1 MPLLRRPPPA
11 RSPPSDVRC
20 LSLSGTGADLQFLI
34 RAKAYLYYF
43 MTADEH
49 AAPEA
54 GAPRR
59 SASTFGYGTGLAAPG
74 GAVALVR
81 AEVAYSG
88 DSTVFGADGTVSDT
102 EDSLAPGASSW
113 LGLASHQRIGTGE
126 GGLADAFALRVRTM
140 GSSGWVEGATV
151 GVALIVEVLDNGAR
165 PRGDSGP
172 LRQKAYYSTRSTPYG
187 TPDTFTP
194 FIEQVIAVAG
204 LCSAVAAARAEAAA
218 AAAPPVGY
226 AVLASSAA
234 RRAAEGARECA
245 AGSAAATRVAAAAPR
260 LPPPS
265 PPPSPPKPP
274 PLPPSPAPPPAK
286 MAEVI
291 ELSIDFDGTEGSDGS
306 TLRQIFEDNL
316 RTEVAE
322 ALSIPKD
329 AVIIHAV
336 DVANGEIQ
344 LGFLAG
350 DAAERVGA
358 GDQTTVSTTLEVAG
372 GPCADFDEAAM
383 EVALAAELGV
393 DAARVSVTKDCS
405 GADASPIIV
414 DDDRRRRLSESTDTA
429 SLPFPVHVEVSGL
442 PTEAAADAAAATLE
456 SLEGEALAPA
466 VGGTDEVPFTVGAIT
481 DPPTARTLTAPE
493 STQEVFDEL
502 ADMLEDPSSPI
513 FSGAVGS
520 QLKGDIVLVV
530 VTPPAPPPTPP
541 PPEEIRGYLSGIGGG
556 ITLAYNTIVEAIGVG
571 GFAGVCAGAFVC
583 LCVIPCVICCV
594 CRRRRRKRKQSEEDL
609 WENIGRPAG
618 VRHLGHVDMTE
629 TGTISVGFDDSMQ
642 GSQTARDVTASA
654 ECASRYPN
662 SCGWDPRDDDDRP
675 QRPPR
680 MMRRPSSL
688 VDHVMHDHAYRA
700 PPPGLPPTTDGF
712 DDPYAT
718 NYDEYGN
725 NLGASVQ
732 DPNWCG
738 RRRRGGRKWAM
749 WHPTDGRFGR
759 RRRGRPADGRGAHRE
774 VGDGIRPMRGPSAGR
789 SSCASAQRRSR
800 LAASHPSSRAAE
812 EEGEEGPVR
821 QEKKEKEPKPRN
833 DSIVAFDVA
842 RCTGSGAP
850 AHHSHQPL
858 CSPSLF
864 TPETKPL
871 NHQQAAPRPPRPHT
885 PPLTRA
891 RPAPRRVCFR
901 RLRAAATDAAGGR
914 RRVGVGGAR
923 DRLRPGLLF
932 QYADE

>member
-1 MPLLRRPPPA
+1 
-11 RSPPSDVRC
+11 
-20 LSLSGTGADLQFLI
+20 
-34 RAKAYLYYF
+34 
-43 MTADEH
+43 
-49 AAPEA
+49 
-54 GAPRR
+54 
-59 SASTFGYGTGLAAPG
+59 
-74 GAVALVR
+74 
-81 AEVAYSG
+81 
-88 DSTVFGADGTVSDT
+88 
-102 EDSLAPGASSW
+102 
-113 LGLASHQRIGTGE
+113 
-126 GGLADAFALRVRTM
+126 
-140 GSSGWVEGATV
+140 
-151 GVALIVEVLDNGAR
+151 
-165 PRGDSGP
+165 
-172 LRQKAYYSTRSTPYG
+172 
-187 TPDTFTP
+187 
-194 FIEQVIAVAG
+194 
-204 LCSAVAAARAEAAA
+204 
-218 AAAPPVGY
+218 
-226 AVLASSAA
+226 
-234 RRAAEGARECA
+234 
-245 AGSAAATRVAAAAPR
+245 
-260 LPPPS
+260 
-265 PPPSPPKPP
+265 
-274 PLPPSPAPPPAK
+274 

-291 ELSIDFDGTEGSDGS
+291 ELSIDCDGTEGSDGS

-414 DDDRRRRLSESTDTA
+414 DDDRRRRLSEATDTA

-466 VGGTDEVPFTVGAIT
+466 VGGADEVPFTVGAIT
-481 DPPTARTLTAPE
+481 EPPTARTLTAPE

-530 VTPPAPPPTPP
+530 VTPAAPPPTPP
-541 PPEEIRGYLSGIGGG
+541 PPEEIRGFLSGIGGG

-609 WENIGRPAG
+609 WENVGRPAG
-618 VRHLGHVDMTE
+618 VRHLGHVDMTQ
-629 TGTISVGFDDSMQ
+629 TGTISVGFDPDMQDSQ
-642 GSQTARDVTASA
+642 VARDVTASA
-654 ECASRYPN
+654 EYASRYPN

-738 RRRRGGRKWAM
+738 PPSTRRTDIGDARATMGGLGGAGDRRTGA
-749 WHPTDGRFGR
+749 
-759 RRRGRPADGRGAHRE
+759 GAHRE
-774 VGDGIRPMRGPSAGR
+774 VGDGIRPMRGPSAGLVELR
-789 SSCASAQRRSR
+789 VGSNDGLDSPLPTPHLAQPKKKEKKG
-800 LAASHPSSRAAE
+800 LF
-812 EEGEEGPVR
+812 GKK
-821 QEKKEKEPKPRN
+821 KKEKEPKPRN

-842 RCTGSGAP
+842 RCTGSARGAP
-850 AHHSHQPL
+850 AHPL
-858 CSPSLF
+858 APTLVLSPLF
-864 TPETKPL
+864 TPDTKPL
-871 NHQQAAPRPPRPHT
+871 NHQQASPREPAAPAHT
-885 PPLTRA
+885 PPHLCA

-932 QYADE
+932 QYADERDGVGAAARAAAVLSIGRRFIIK